1 MARHLNW
8 SGLIVA
14 GIGFFLTR
22 FTVTLVITEGMLR
35 FYLAGIVPLALG
47 LGLAAFGVA
56 LTVAD
61 IDPAVAQTTA
71 LWCLIG
77 LGTMVLF
84 SILTAIGSTPAG
96 FSGSEPL
103 QTGSYFSTF
112 LIGGSVGGTLTGLYA
127 ASNRRQRGELRQQTN
142 RLFVINRL
150 LRHEVLNAVTIIR
163 GYATTQDAEID
174 AATVIEERSDTI
186 EETIDEVKHLT
197 RQTGEGQYTAR
208 PIDIERTL
216 EESTRWVTDRYPD
229 AEVAVEPIPDGAH
242 VRADEHLA
250 QVFSHLLENAIVHA
264 EDRTPT
270 VSVTRTSTTV
280 RVSVA
285 DEGAGLPAMQRE
297 LLEAGEIGEFDDP
310 TTGFGLNIVRLLV
323 EGYDGTIETDVTSD
337 GTTITVVLPRSER
350 RTAGL
355 WPSQR
360 ELGSVRPAVPHL
372 FVTLVAAVIAG
383 IPYGL
388 VSEALGG
395 SIAGIGVFYGAANP
409 IVGWLTH
416 EFHSIVFGFVFVSL
430 RSLAPERY
438 RTGVWPSVAI
448 GLGWGAVLWLG
459 AAGIVAPVWLRLLGV
474 AAPLPNLSGTLL
486 VNHLVWGGALG
497 LLAAWGD
504 RFLTPQLDRVGERLD
519 ARTDRH

>member
-1 MARHLNW
+1 
-8 SGLIVA
+8 
-14 GIGFFLTR
+14 
-22 FTVTLVITEGMLR
+22 
-35 FYLAGIVPLALG
+35 
-47 LGLAAFGVA
+47 
-56 LTVAD
+56 
-61 IDPAVAQTTA
+61 
-71 LWCLIG
+71 
-77 LGTMVLF
+77 
-84 SILTAIGSTPAG
+84 
-96 FSGSEPL
+96 
-103 QTGSYFSTF
+103 
-112 LIGGSVGGTLTGLYA
+112 
-127 ASNRRQRGELRQQTN
+127 
-142 RLFVINRL
+142 
-150 LRHEVLNAVTIIR
+150 
-163 GYATTQDAEID
+163 
-174 AATVIEERSDTI
+174 VIEERSDTI

-372 FVTLVAAVIAG
+372 FVTLVAAVI
-383 IPYGL
+383 
-388 VSEALGG
+388 
-395 SIAGIGVFYGAANP
+395 GVFYGAANP

-416 EFHSIVFGFVFVSL
+416 EFHSIVFGFVFVGLVSIVPPEHRSSL
-430 RSLAPERY
+430 GVYLGIGIGWSLVLWAVAASVIGPVWLQLLGLPVPLPNFSLHILLSHLAW
-438 RTGVWPSVAI
+438 GVTLA
-448 GLGWGAVLWLG
+448 LLCAWGFEHLSPWLG
-459 AAGIVAPVWLRLLGV
+459 AVRGPEEA
-474 AAPLPNLSGTLL
+474 
-486 VNHLVWGGALG
+486 
-497 LLAAWGD
+497 
-504 RFLTPQLDRVGERLD
+504 
-519 ARTDRH
+519 